1 MESWRRVS
9 QWVTT
14 VEEHGSDAV
23 EVIVQRKRE
32 PRTALLSKSSSQSPG
47 NTKGTSLELPP

>member
-1 MESWRRVS
+1 MEKSLPVG
-9 QWVTT
+9 TT

-32 PRTALLSKSSSQSPG
+32 PGTALLSKSSSQSPG